1 MISNAPGG
9 SAAVA
14 IEELEKMHFM
24 ERRSCKTMWF
34 KRWTGIWDS
43 RLWFCEAL
51 FDAQE
56 GDDPNRAEL
65 EPLRG
70 HSVTQQD
77 YCLDTTLTTANRV
90 QFCCCAS
97 EDDDPLCEGAAR
109 CASVSIATLGY
120 PGSRFK
126 RPLAYRGSIHSGHDL
141 TECNF
146 FVLWP
151 KDRLNL
157 AGMVLRALLVGMWG
171 INIDRE
177 YLIWVTNSLPSCWW
191 RWF

>member
-1 MISNAPGG
+1 MRFPFRWALFARSLVHSKLYAMISNAPGG

-77 YCLDTTLTTANRV
+77 YCLDTTLTTANRL

-109 CASVSIATLGY
+109 CASVSIATLGC

-141 TECNF
+141 TECISSCCD
-146 FVLWP
+146 L
-151 KDRLNL
+151 RIGLILL
-157 AGMVLRALLVGMWG
+157 AWSS
-171 INIDRE
+171 E
-177 YLIWVTNSLPSCWW
+177 PFW
-191 RWF
+191 